1 MAEEEPEQQ
10 EDAQQEETDDEEE
23 ESSGGGQKI
32 MCFVS
37 KKMVPINE
45 TEEVEYKPRK
55 KVRVMPKYIKYDRDG
70 DDASA

>member
-1 MAEEEPEQQ
+1 MAQEEPEQTESAEGEQ
-10 EDAQQEETDDEEE
+10 EDEE

-55 KVRVMPKYIKYDRDG
+55 KVRVMPKFIKYDRDG